1 MVNDEQRRKVAEEL
15 RSESETWR
23 DTFPS
28 ATIEEEAFGAA
39 IMSDLMIFVG
49 LDDESSVHAIYA
61 RLADLID
68 RPTCQM
74 VECTIDREDLL
85 KVADECESADVDGV
99 TDWADRIRKAV
110 GTAKLLR
117 NEVRNDRND

>member
-1 MVNDEQRRKVAEEL
+1 MKTMRAISDTERREVAEKL

-39 IMSDLMIFVG
+39 IMSDLMVFVG
-49 LDDESSVHAIYA
+49 LEDESPVHAIYA

-68 RPTCQM
+68 LPTCHD
-74 VECTIDREDLL
+74 VSSFNDVFKCSECGVSLDDLTAE
-85 KVADECESADVDGV
+85 VGSADFMPLYCPACG
-99 TDWADRIRKAV
+99 A
-110 GTAKLLR
+110 
-117 NEVRNDRND
+117 EVIDDD

>member
-1 MVNDEQRRKVAEEL
+1 MVNDEERRKVAEEL

-39 IMSDLMIFVG
+39 IMSDLMVFVG
-49 LDDESSVHAIYA
+49 LDDQSPVHAIYA

-68 RPTCQM
+68 RPTCFDTYNKDSKFFTCGACGFSDSQIVVNPFTLGIRSVKPSYHYCPNCGKEV
-74 VECTIDREDLL
+74 VE
-85 KVADECESADVDGV
+85 
-99 TDWADRIRKAV
+99 
-110 GTAKLLR
+110 
-117 NEVRNDRND
+117 